1 MKPDN
6 PERLNFFQRTGRQF
20 DSVGPLGKALLVA
33 TIIPFG
39 AAQAQDKATGNELR
53 AMNNFVHEH
62 VVCAAFYA
70 ISSQC
75 LKSRSDSAELSANMQ
90 KLSETAYKRGIEYG
104 DAIKLSRKTHPAR
117 LEMAMNSMMADM
129 SKDCINIS
137 VILNAHAYACK
148 RLMDQPEEALDRF
161 LTGKPLKD

>member
-1 MKPDN
+1 MTRP
-6 PERLNFFQRTGRQF
+6 FQI
-20 DSVGPLGKALLVA
+20 ALLLA
-33 TIIPFG
+33 ALIPFG
-39 AAQAQDKATGNELR
+39 VARAQDKATGNELR

-62 VVCAAFYA
+62 IVCASFYA

-75 LKSRSDSAELSANMQ
+75 LKSRSDSVELSANMQ
-90 KLSETAYKRGIEYG
+90 KMSEMAYKRGIEYG

-117 LEMAMNSMMADM
+117 LEMAMTSMMADM

-148 RLMDQPEEALDRF
+148 RLMDEPEEALDRF
-161 LTGKPLKD
+161 LAGKPLKD